1 MTTSARDSGLL
12 ALETPAVAP
21 DPPLG
26 RAFKRAMDGM
36 FMVFQPIVSWREREI
51 VAYEAL
57 VRTCEPELARPD
69 LFFSAAEQL
78 DMIIPLGRRIRRG
91 VAQLVSTAP
100 ESVSLFVNVH
110 GGELA
115 DPELYD
121 PESPLA
127 RVAERVV
134 LEITERWSL
143 ERFHDVGERIRALRD
158 LGFRVAVDDLGAGY
172 AGLTSFAR
180 LRPEVVKLDMSLIRG
195 VHEDPTRQQL
205 IRALNG
211 ACRDLGITVVAEG
224 VETREERD
232 TLIALGSDLLQ
243 GYLFSKPARAFPTVE
258 SSSWDAPRQVQGW
271 PARTAQTELLEL
283 RDALNALVGRLG
295 SDSAPRSVPPTA
307 ELGALGRRA
316 LRSVEAL
323 LATNNLPSLEPGSL
337 SLPAPAVQKI
347 LGLAKIA

>member
-1 MTTSARDSGLL
+1 MTTSARDSGMLSL
-12 ALETPAVAP
+12 EKAAPGVDPALE
-21 DPPLG
+21 
-26 RAFKRAMDGM
+26 RAFRRAMDGL
-36 FMVFQPIVSWREREI
+36 FMVFQPIVSWKEKDI

-69 LFFSAAEQL
+69 LLFSAAEQL
-78 DMIIPLGRRIRRG
+78 DMIIPMGRRIRRG
-91 VAQLVSTAP
+91 VAQLVGNAP
-100 ESVSLFVNVH
+100 ERVSLFVNVH

-121 PESPLA
+121 AESPLS

-143 ERFHDVGERIRALRD
+143 DRFHDVGERIRALRD

-180 LRPEVVKLDMSLIRG
+180 LRPEIVKLDMSLIRG
-195 VHEDPTRQQL
+195 VNEDPTRQHL
-205 IRALNG
+205 IRSLNG
-211 ACRDLGITVVAEG
+211 ACRDLGIRVVAEG

-243 GYLFSKPARAFPTVE
+243 GYLFSKPARAFPTVD
-258 SSSWDAPRQVQGW
+258 SASWEAPSEVQGW
-271 PARTAQTELLEL
+271 PARTAQAELVEL

-295 SDSAPRSVPPTA
+295 SETAPRSLPPAA

-323 LATNNLPSLEPGSL
+323 LATNNLPSLKPGSL
-337 SLPAPAVQKI
+337 SLPAPTFEKLAA
-347 LGLAKIA
+347 LAKIA

>member
-1 MTTSARDSGLL
+1 MSTAAWDSGLL
-12 ALETPAVAP
+12 ALDAPAAVPNPA
-21 DPPLG
+21 LE
-26 RAFKRAMDGM
+26 RAFKRAMDGLY
-36 FMVFQPIVSWREREI
+36 MVFQPIVSWTEREV

-69 LFFSAAEQL
+69 LLFSAAERL
-78 DMIIPLGRRIRRG
+78 DQIIPMGRRIRRS
-91 VAQLVSTAP
+91 VAQLVPTAP
-100 ESVSLFVNVH
+100 ERVSLFVNVH

-121 PESPLA
+121 PDAPLS
-127 RVAERVV
+127 RVAHRVV

-158 LGFRVAVDDLGAGY
+158 LGFSVAVDDLGAGY

-195 VHEDPTRQQL
+195 VNEDPTRQHL
-205 IRALNG
+205 IRSLNG
-211 ACRDLGITVVAEG
+211 ACRDLGIRVVAEG

-232 TLIALGSDLLQ
+232 TLISLGSNLLQ
-243 GYLFSKPARAFPTVE
+243 GYFFSKPARAFPAVE
-258 SSSWDAPRQVQGW
+258 TLSWEAHYPSAQGW
-271 PARTAQTELLEL
+271 PARTAQAELLEL
-283 RDALNALVGRLG
+283 RDALNALLG
-295 SDSAPRSVPPTA
+295 SMHTEGCQRCDAPAA

-323 LATNNLPSLEPGSL
+323 LATNNLPSLEPGAL
-337 SLPAPAVQKI
+337 SLPAHR
-347 LGLAKIA
+347 IARAG

>member
-1 MTTSARDSGLL
+1 MTTPARDSDVL
-12 ALETPAVAP
+12 ALDAPARPA
-21 DPPLG
+21 DSALE
-26 RAFKRAMDGM
+26 RAFKRAVDGL
-36 FMVFQPIVSWREREI
+36 FMVFQPIVSWKEREI

-69 LFFSAAEQL
+69 LLFSAAERL
-78 DMIIPLGRRIRRG
+78 DMIIPVGRRIRRG
-91 VAQLVSTAP
+91 VAQLVGSAP
-100 ESVSLFVNVH
+100 ERVSLFVNVH

-121 PESPLA
+121 PDSPLS
-127 RVAERVV
+127 RVAHRVV

-143 ERFHDVGERIRALRD
+143 DRFHDVGERIRALRD

-180 LRPEVVKLDMSLIRG
+180 LRPEIVKLDMSLIRG
-195 VHEDPTRQQL
+195 VHEDPTRQHL
-205 IRALNG
+205 IRSLNG
-211 ACRDLGITVVAEG
+211 ACRDLGIMVVAEG

-243 GYLFSKPARAFPTVE
+243 GYLFSKPARAFPTVD
-258 SSSWDAPRQVQGW
+258 SASWDAPSAVQGW
-271 PARTAQTELLEL
+271 PARTAQTELTEL

-295 SDSAPRSVPPTA
+295 TETAPRSIPPTA

-337 SLPAPAVQKI
+337 SLPAPSLVQLAV
-347 LGLAKIA
+347 LAKIA

>member
-1 MTTSARDSGLL
+1 MTSSVRESGLL
-12 ALETPAVAP
+12 SLETPAPAP
-21 DPPLG
+21 DPALA
-26 RAFKRAMDGM
+26 RVFKRAMEGL

-69 LFFSAAEQL
+69 LLFSAAERL
-78 DMIIPLGRRIRRG
+78 DMIIPVGRRIRRG

-100 ESVSLFVNVH
+100 ESVSIFVNVH

-121 PESPLA
+121 PESPLS
-127 RVAERVV
+127 RVAGRIV

-143 ERFHDVGERIRALRD
+143 DRFHDVGERISALRN

-195 VHEDPTRQQL
+195 VHEDPTRQHL
-205 IRALNG
+205 IRSLNG

-243 GYLFSKPARAFPTVE
+243 GYLFSKPARAFPTVD
-258 SSSWDAPRQVQGW
+258 SGSWDAPAQVQGW
-271 PARTAQTELLEL
+271 PARTAQAELAEL

-295 SDSAPRSVPPTA
+295 TEGAPRSIPPTA

-337 SLPAPAVQKI
+337 SLPPVVASLRTLTK
-347 LGLAKIA
+347 KIA

>member
-1 MTTSARDSGLL
+1 
-12 ALETPAVAP
+12 
-21 DPPLG
+21 
-26 RAFKRAMDGM
+26 MDGLY
-36 FMVFQPIVSWREREI
+36 MVFQPIVSWTEREI

-69 LFFSAAEQL
+69 VFFSAAERL
-78 DMIIPLGRRIRRG
+78 SMIIPLGRRIRRG

-100 ESVSLFVNVH
+100 ERVSLFVNVH

-121 PESPLA
+121 PESPLS

-143 ERFHDVGERIRALRD
+143 DGFDDIGERISSLRA

-195 VHEDPTRQQL
+195 VNEDPTRQHL
-205 IRALNG
+205 IRSLNG
-211 ACRDLGITVVAEG
+211 ACRDLGIRVVAEG
-224 VETREERD
+224 VETKEERD
-232 TLIALGSDLLQ
+232 TLVALGSNLLQ
-243 GYLFSKPARAFPTVE
+243 GYLFSKPARAFPAVE
-258 SSSWDAPRQVQGW
+258 SACWDAPYKQVQGW
-271 PARTAQTELLEL
+271 PARTAQQELFEL
-283 RDALNALVGRLG
+283 RDALNALLG
-295 SDSAPRSVPPTA
+295 TLASDGLVRRDGPVA
-307 ELGALGRRA
+307 EVGALGRRA

-323 LATNNLPSLEPGSL
+323 LATNNLPSLEPGAL
-337 SLPAPAVQKI
+337 SLAAPRR
-347 LGLAKIA
+347 AKSA

>member
-1 MTTSARDSGLL
+1 MTLEASGQGADPAL
-12 ALETPAVAP
+12 A
-21 DPPLG
+21 
-26 RAFKRAMDGM
+26 RAFKRAVDGL
-36 FMVFQPIVSWREREI
+36 FMVFQPIVSWKDREI

-69 LFFSAAEQL
+69 LLFSAAERL

-91 VAQLVSTAP
+91 VAQLVGNAP
-100 ESVSLFVNVH
+100 DHVSLFVNVH

-121 PESPLA
+121 AESPLS
-127 RVAERVV
+127 RVADRVV

-143 ERFHDVGERIRALRD
+143 ERFHDVGERIRALRE

-195 VHEDPTRQQL
+195 VHEDPTRQHL
-205 IRALNG
+205 IRSLNG
-211 ACRDLGITVVAEG
+211 ACRDLGIRVVAEG

-243 GYLFSKPARAFPTVE
+243 GYLFSKPARAFPPVE
-258 SSSWDAPRQVQGW
+258 STSFDAPSEVRGW
-271 PARTAQTELLEL
+271 PARTAQAELLEL
-283 RDALNALVGRLG
+283 RDALNALVSRLG
-295 SDSAPRSVPPTA
+295 TETAPRSIPPAA

-337 SLPAPAVQKI
+337 SLPAPTLAK
-347 LGLAKIA
+347 LASLAKIA

>member
-1 MTTSARDSGLL
+1 MTTPARDSDVL
-12 ALETPAVAP
+12 ALDTPARPA
-21 DPPLG
+21 DSALE
-26 RAFKRAMDGM
+26 RAFKRAVDGL
-36 FMVFQPIVSWREREI
+36 FMVFQPIVSWKGREI

-69 LFFSAAEQL
+69 LLFSAAERL
-78 DMIIPLGRRIRRG
+78 DMIIPVGRRIRRG
-91 VAQLVSTAP
+91 VAQLVGNAP
-100 ESVSLFVNVH
+100 GRVSLFVNVH

-121 PESPLA
+121 ADSPLS
-127 RVAERVV
+127 RVAHRVV

-143 ERFHDVGERIRALRD
+143 DRFHDVGERISALRD

-180 LRPEVVKLDMSLIRG
+180 LRPEIVKLDMSLIRG
-195 VHEDPTRQQL
+195 VHEDPTRQHL
-205 IRALNG
+205 IRSLNG
-211 ACRDLGITVVAEG
+211 ACRDLGIQVVAEG

-243 GYLFSKPARAFPTVE
+243 GYLFSKPARAFPSVD
-258 SSSWDAPRQVQGW
+258 SASWDAPAEVQGW
-271 PARTAQTELLEL
+271 PARTAQTELTEL

-295 SDSAPRSVPPTA
+295 TETAPRSIPPIA

-337 SLPAPAVQKI
+337 SLPAPSLVKLAA
-347 LGLAKIA
+347 LAKIA

>member
-1 MTTSARDSGLL
+1 MTSSVRDSGLL
-12 ALETPAVAP
+12 SLETPAAAP
-21 DPPLG
+21 DPALA
-26 RAFKRAMDGM
+26 RVFKRAMEGL
-36 FMVFQPIVSWREREI
+36 FMVFQPIVSWRQKEI

-69 LFFSAAEQL
+69 LLFSAAERL
-78 DMIIPLGRRIRRG
+78 DMIIPMGRRIRRG
-91 VAQLVSTAP
+91 VAQLASTAP

-121 PESPLA
+121 AESPLSRIA
-127 RVAERVV
+127 DRVV

-143 ERFHDVGERIRALRD
+143 DRFHDVGERIGALRN

-180 LRPEVVKLDMSLIRG
+180 LRPEIVKLDMSLIRG
-195 VHEDPTRQQL
+195 VHEDPTRQHL
-205 IRALNG
+205 IRSLNG

-243 GYLFSKPARAFPTVE
+243 GYLFSKPARAFPTVD
-258 SSSWDAPRQVQGW
+258 SGSWDAPAQVQGW
-271 PARTAQTELLEL
+271 PARTAQAELVEL

-295 SDSAPRSVPPTA
+295 SEGAPRSVPPTA

-337 SLPAPAVQKI
+337 SLPPVVAS
-347 LGLAKIA
+347 LRTLAKKIA